1 MNIGAAAERTGVPA
15 KTIRYYESVGLL
27 PRPPRTTAG
36 YRVYGEHQLA
46 MLGFIRRARALGFA
60 VRDVASLLALWRDR
74 RRSNA
79 AVKALAQRHVA
90 DIDAKIAEHQA
101 IRRTLVDLVE
111 RCHGDG
117 RPDCPIL
124 DTLERAPAKG
134 PGKSQG

>member
-1 MNIGAAAERTGVPA
+1 MNIGIAAERAGVPA
-15 KTIRYYESVGLL
+15 KTIRYYESIGLL
-27 PRPPRTTAG
+27 PPSSRTAAG
-36 YRVYGEHQLA
+36 YRVYGEHDLA

-90 DIDAKIAEHQA
+90 DIDAKIAEYKA
-101 IRRTLVDLVE
+101 IRHTLVDLIE

-124 DTLERAPAKG
+124 ERLEHTPTGNPRRPKR
-134 PGKSQG
+134 

>member
-1 MNIGAAAERTGVPA
+1 MNIGTAAERTGVPA
-15 KTIRYYESVGLL
+15 KTIRYYESIGLL
-27 PRPPRTTAG
+27 PRSQRTAAG
-36 YRVYGEHQLA
+36 YRVYGDHELA
-46 MLGFIRRARALGFA
+46 MLGFIRRARMLGFA

-90 DIDAKIAEHQA
+90 NIDAKIAEYRA
-101 IRRTLVDLVE
+101 IRHTLVDLIV

-124 DTLERAPAKG
+124 DTLERAPAANRGNPK
-134 PGKSQG
+134 P

>member
-1 MNIGAAAERTGVPA
+1 MNIGAAAKRTGVPA
-15 KTIRYYESVGLL
+15 KTIRYYESIGLL
-27 PRPPRTTAG
+27 PRPPRTMAG
-36 YRVYGEHQLA
+36 YRVYGEHELA

-90 DIDAKIAEHQA
+90 DIDAKITEYRA
-101 IRRTLVDLVE
+101 IRRTLIDLIE

-124 DTLERAPAKG
+124 DTLEMAPEKN
-134 PGKSQG
+134 PKKPKQ